1 MVTYYFREEYIHMQE
16 TKEIKAL
23 FHLIDDP
30 DQDVFDSVSSR
41 IVSYGRGIIP
51 NLENLWENT
60 ISGEVQERIELLIH
74 KLHYHDLTE
83 DFIHWKN
90 STYQDLLTAAL
101 LISKFQYPDLVTT
114 PVLQEVE
121 KLRRNIWLELNSYLT
136 PLEQV
141 NVLTSILYNYYGLK
155 GTEVAYQQPEEFL
168 INKLIETKRGNSIAN
183 GILYLLLSELLDI
196 PVKAINIPRQFV
208 LAYIKPTYDEN
219 PERLSPQQRI
229 EFFIDPMSGQVF
241 SHKDVDSY
249 FKRVS
254 VPPVASYFKP
264 LSHNRI
270 IQSALEEFSKCFDD
284 ERNSYKQKELLEL
297 AKLLNE

>member
-1 MVTYYFREEYIHMQE
+1 MQE
-16 TKEIKAL
+16 NKEILAL

-30 DQDVFDSVSSR
+30 DQELFDSVSHR

-60 ISGEVQERIELLIH
+60 ISNDVQERIELLIH

-83 DFIHWKN
+83 DFQHWK
-90 STYQDLLTAAL
+90 SSSYQDLLTASL
-101 LISKFQYPDLVTT
+101 LVAKFQYPELVTT

-168 INKLIETKRGNSIAN
+168 INKLVETKRGNAIAN
-183 GILYLLLSELLDI
+183 GVLYLLLSELLDI
-196 PVKAINIPRQFV
+196 PIKAINIPRQFV
-208 LAYIKPTYDEN
+208 LAYIKPDFGQDEPKN
-219 PERLSPQQRI
+219 ESLLHKI
-229 EFFIDPMSGQVF
+229 DFFIDPISGHVF
-241 SHKDVDSY
+241 THKDVENY
-249 FKRVS
+249 FRRVS

-264 LSHNRI
+264 VSHIRVV
-270 IQSALEEFSKCFDD
+270 QTMLEEFSKCFDNEKD
-284 ERNSYKQKELLEL
+284 SYKQKELLSL
-297 AKLLNE
+297 ATLLGE

>member
-1 MVTYYFREEYIHMQE
+1 MQE

-30 DQDVFDSVSSR
+30 DQEVFDSVTNR

-83 DFIHWKN
+83 DFIRWKN
-90 STYQDLLTAAL
+90 NSYQDLLTSAL
-101 LISKFQYPDLVTT
+101 LVAKFQYPDLITT
-114 PVLQEVE
+114 PILQEVE

-141 NVLTSILYNYYGLK
+141 NVLTSILYSYYGLK
-155 GTEVAYQQPEEFL
+155 GTEVAYQQPDEFL

-183 GILYLLLSELLDI
+183 GILYLLLGELLDI

-270 IQSALEEFSKCFDD
+270 IQTTLEEFSKCFDD
-284 ERNSYKQKELLEL
+284 ERNAYKQKELLEL
-297 AKLLNE
+297 AKLLND

>member
-1 MVTYYFREEYIHMQE
+1 MQE
-16 TKEIKAL
+16 NKEISAL

-30 DQDVFDSVSSR
+30 DQEVFDSISSR

-60 ISGEVQERIELLIH
+60 ISSEVQERIELLIH
-74 KLHYHDLTE
+74 KLHFNDLTE
-83 DFIHWKN
+83 DFLHWK
-90 STYQDLLTAAL
+90 SSSYQDLLTASL
-101 LISKFQYPDLVTT
+101 LVAKFQYPDLVTT

-155 GTEVAYQQPEEFL
+155 GTEVAYQHPEEFL
-168 INKLIETKRGNSIAN
+168 INKLVETKRANSITN

-208 LAYIKPTYDEN
+208 LAYIKPTYDET

-270 IQSALEEFSKCFDD
+270 IQTALEEFSKCFDD
-284 ERNSYKQKELLEL
+284 ERNAYKQKELIEL

>member
-1 MVTYYFREEYIHMQE
+1 MQE

-30 DQDVFDSVSSR
+30 DQDVFDSVSTR

-83 DFIHWKN
+83 DFIRWKN
-90 STYQDLLTAAL
+90 SSYQDLLTAAL
-101 LISKFQYPDLVTT
+101 LVAKFQYPDLITT
-114 PVLQEVE
+114 PILQEVE

-141 NVLTSILYNYYGLK
+141 NVLTSILYSYYGLK
-155 GTEVAYQQPEEFL
+155 GTEVAYQQPDEFL

-183 GILYLLLSELLDI
+183 GILYLLLGELLDI

-270 IQSALEEFSKCFDD
+270 IQTTLEEFSKCFDD
-284 ERNSYKQKELLEL
+284 ERNIYKQKELIEL
-297 AKLLNE
+297 SKLLSD